1 MKTLDEIIEDL
12 QTNGKPDYEELRYS
26 VLVLHYLMNDLS
38 RWYRELLTGTMKPI
52 MIELK
57 KRDESLYSKA
67 LKKPPKEFLGWN
79 DDPENPDY
87 QKFHAWGTKLMNKAI
102 KGELPNQQK
111 RGDE

>member
-26 VLVLHYLMNDLS
+26 VLVFLYLMNDLS
-38 RWYRELLTGTMKPI
+38 IWYRQLLTGTMNPI

-57 KRDESLYSKA
+57 KREESLYSKA

-79 DDPENPDY
+79 NDPENPDY
-87 QKFHAWGTKLMNKAI
+87 QEFHAWATKLMNKAI
-102 KGELPNQQK
+102 NGELPNQQK
-111 RGDE
+111 RGGE